1 MGALL
6 LKYGLIAVFIG
17 GALEGDVT
25 FVVAGVTTHLGL
37 LHLPSA
43 IVAGTLGALTGDCTL
58 YWLGRSRSTQ
68 IRNTKAYQR
77 AEPIASR
84 LADRLGPWEI
94 LVARFVYGARI
105 ASIIFW
111 STRRLSFVKFVAV
124 DLIGCFIW
132 CCLLMTLGR
141 LLTNRA
147 TILIGEVRR
156 VELLLLAVVIVIVT
170 TSFVVKT
177 IFRRR
182 VLKVNE

>member
-1 MGALL
+1 MGGLL

-25 FVVAGVTTHLGL
+25 FVIAGVTTHLGFL
-37 LHLPSA
+37 NLATA
-43 IVAGTLGALTGDCTL
+43 IMVGTLGALTGDSTL
-58 YWLGRSRSTQ
+58 YWLGRSRSRQ

-84 LADRLGPWEI
+84 LASRLGPWEI

-111 STRRLSFVKFVAV
+111 STRKLSFVKFAAV

-132 CCLLMTLGR
+132 CSLLMTLGR
-141 LLTNRA
+141 LLSHRA

-170 TSFVVKT
+170 ISFVLKT
-177 IFRRR
+177 IFRRS
-182 VLKVNE
+182 VLKTN

>member
-25 FVVAGVTTHLGL
+25 FVVSGVMTHLGF

-43 IVAGTLGALTGDCTL
+43 IAVGTLGALTGDSTL
-58 YWLGRSRSTQ
+58 YWLARSGSTR

-84 LADRLGPWEI
+84 LAGRLGPWEI
-94 LVARFVYGARI
+94 LVARFVYGARL

-124 DLIGCFIW
+124 DSIGCLLW
-132 CCLLMTLGR
+132 SCLLMTLGR
-141 LLTNRA
+141 LLSNRA
-147 TILIGEVRR
+147 MILIGEVRR
-156 VELLLLAVVIVIVT
+156 VELLLLAVVIVSVT
-170 TSFVVKT
+170 ATV
-177 IFRRR
+177 
-182 VLKVNE
+182 VLKTLLRRGVLR